1 MHLLKE
7 CILEMIVLIYIWD
20 YNWIWMLNNN
30 KNTFNNLF
38 IFGRFNFWGNE
49 CIFEIKL
56 EFLVIYE
63 MRLFTI
69 ILFTLKYT
77 NTKSNYF
84 GVVFRTLLN
93 VKFYNFYQLI

>member
-7 CILEMIVLIYIWD
+7 CIFQIIVLLYICD

-38 IFGRFNFWGNE
+38 IFGGFNFWVNE

-63 MRLFTI
+63 MRLLI
-69 ILFTLKYT
+69 IVLFNLKST
-77 NTKSNYF
+77 NT
-84 GVVFRTLLN
+84 
-93 VKFYNFYQLI
+93 

>member
-7 CILEMIVLIYIWD
+7 CILQIILLLYICD

-30 KNTFNNLF
+30 KNTLIYLF
-38 IFGRFNFWGNE
+38 TFGGFHFWRNE

-63 MRLFTI
+63 MGLF
-69 ILFTLKYT
+69 K
-77 NTKSNYF
+77 
-84 GVVFRTLLN
+84 TLLFN
-93 VKFYNFYQLI
+93 L